1 MTGNEIKIL
10 NSLSEFEN
18 FGKIIKTAVGAEIE
32 KVYLRNNRY
41 LAIIGY
47 KVLKDFARFT
57 SHEDFSMD
65 KIDYNGKTR
74 IYLTG
79 LKRRA
84 VMRRASEAIL
94 REYNQNYVCAT
105 PDHQCMECYNCY
117 AYGGVIAIKDKTKAI
132 KSRIKTTTSFSI
144 QTDEEATIDE
154 PEFHNIIR
162 KDLKMEQAPTGEQK
176 KASLYEMV
184 LIKPGTVF
192 PFIDIIFNPTKF
204 DLSMYLETL
213 KRADAEG
220 YGSRSSLLGTMESKI
235 LTVTDNL
242 NISQKELLEGIKVD
256 EKGNINENQINSLL
270 KENLV
275 DEDKLEALRK
285 ELPTLIEA
293 HKNELYGKTT

>member
-10 NSLSEFEN
+10 SSLSEFEN
-18 FGKIIKTAVGAEIE
+18 FGKLIKTAVGAEIE

-47 KVLKDFARFT
+47 KVLIDFARFT
-57 SHEDFSMD
+57 SHEDFSID

-94 REYNQNYVCAT
+94 REYNQNYNCAT
-105 PDHQCMECYNCY
+105 PDHQCMECYNCF

-132 KSRIKTTTSFSI
+132 KSRIKTTTSFSV
-144 QTDEEATIDE
+144 QTDEEAIIDE

-204 DLSMYLETL
+204 DLAIYLETL

-220 YGSRSSLLGTMESKI
+220 YGSRSSLLGTMKSKI

-242 NISQKELLEGIKVD
+242 NVSQKELLEGIKVD
-256 EKGNINENQINSLL
+256 EKGNIDENQIKSLL

>member
-1 MTGNEIKIL
+1 MAGNEIKIL
-10 NSLSEFEN
+10 DNLSEFED
-18 FGKIIKTAVGAEIE
+18 FGQIIKTAIGAEIE
-32 KVYLRNNRY
+32 KVYLRNNKY

-57 SHEDFSMD
+57 SHEDFSID

-94 REYNQNYVCAT
+94 REYNQNYNCAT

-132 KSRIKTTTSFSI
+132 KSRIKTTTSFSV
-144 QTDEEATIDE
+144 QTDEEAIIDE

-204 DLSMYLETL
+204 DLAMYLETL

-220 YGSRSSLLGTMESKI
+220 YGSRSSLLGTMESRI

-242 NISQKELLEGIKVD
+242 NVSQKELLEGIKVD
-256 EKGNINENQINSLL
+256 EKGNIDETEIKSLL
-270 KENLV
+270 NESLV
-275 DEDKLEALRK
+275 DEVKLEALRM

-293 HKNELYGKTT
+293 HKNELYGKST

>member
-1 MTGNEIKIL
+1 MAETEIKIL
-10 NSLSEFEN
+10 NNLTEFEN
-18 FGKIIKTAVGAEIE
+18 FGQMIKTARNEELE
-32 KVYLRNNRY
+32 KIYLRNNRY

-57 SHEDFSMD
+57 SHEDFSID

-74 IYLTG
+74 VYLTG

-94 REYNQNYVCAT
+94 REYDQNYVCAT
-105 PDHQCMECYNCY
+105 PDHQCMVCYNCY
-117 AYGGVIAIKDKTKAI
+117 AYGGVRAIADETKAI
-132 KSRIKTTTSFSI
+132 KSRVKTITSFSI
-144 QTDEEATIDE
+144 QTDEEAIIDE
-154 PEFHNIIR
+154 PEFHNMIPR
-162 KDLKMEQAPTGEQK
+162 DLKMEQAPTGEPK
-176 KASLYEMV
+176 KASIYEMV

-220 YGSRSSLLGTMESKI
+220 YGSRSSLLGAMETKI
-235 LTVTDNL
+235 LAVTDNL
-242 NISQKELLEGIKVD
+242 NVSQKELLEGIKVD
-256 EKGNINENQINSLL
+256 EKGNIDENQIKSLL
-270 KENLV
+270 KEILV
-275 DEDKLEALRK
+275 DEANLETLRM

>member
-10 NSLSEFEN
+10 NGLSEFEN

-65 KIDYNGKTR
+65 KIDYSGKTR

-132 KSRIKTTTSFSI
+132 KSRIKTTTSFSV

-204 DLSMYLETL
+204 DIAIYLETL

-242 NISQKELLEGIKVD
+242 NVSQKELLEGIKVD
-256 EKGNINENQINSLL
+256 EKGNIDASRIKSLL
-270 KENLV
+270 KESLV
-275 DEDKLEALRK
+275 DEVNLETLRM